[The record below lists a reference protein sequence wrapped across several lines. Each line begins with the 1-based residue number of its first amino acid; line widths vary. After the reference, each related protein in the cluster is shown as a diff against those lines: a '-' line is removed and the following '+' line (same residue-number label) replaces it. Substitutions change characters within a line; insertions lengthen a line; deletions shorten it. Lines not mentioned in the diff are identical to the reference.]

1 MKIKS
6 IVNEFA
12 ATMLNCESEPI
23 HIPGSIQSH
32 GFLLAVTEDNFTV
45 AFCSENCYEFLDKTH
60 IDLLGKKLDTILS
73 NADIENIQQQFKEI
87 SNDPLRPF
95 VINYNDKSFHVTAHK
110 SNEVIVL
117 EFEIFSEE
125 KIDLP
130 DLLIQM
136 KRFAYY
142 TERADNLKSLCQDI
156 ADETRS
162 LTGYDRVMIYRFDK
176 EYNGE
181 VYAESKTEDL
191 KPFLNLHYPH
201 TDIPAQARE
210 LYLRNLIRMKVDVG
224 YTPVPIFT
232 IDGVLKENSNLDLS
246 MAILR
251 SVSSMHLEY
260 LKNMHVGATFVISLI
275 HNNKLWGLISC
286 HHYTPKHIPYYTRL
300 AAHLQGIFL
309 SSQIDV
315 RQTADEFELTKETH
329 EKLVDLQELL
339 INNENILTQ
348 KSTLLKLQQ
357 LLNADAVIINY
368 NGEYFT
374 EGDLPGRK
382 QIKGLLDWLKKE
394 KGLQKFNTSALY
406 KHYADAVSFADTI
419 SGVVYLP
426 LSDNNKNCI
435 VWTRGEVEKNIDW
448 AGNPSKAIQTNV
460 ENLMLS
466 PRKSFEIWKQSVKYT
481 SAEWKN
487 PELDEAKVIASSIQ
501 HQLHLA
507 DLKFEEKRYLSLNE
521 KLQKANDELAN
532 MNWISTHDLK
542 EPLRKIQLYGSI
554 ILEKDGGRIPDTVK
568 ANILRMQNS
577 AGKMQTLIND
587 LLTYSK
593 VVNEERQLDPIDLN
607 VIMQNILWDFK
618 DNIDEKNIS
627 IQFDKLPT
635 VYGVHFQVRQ
645 LFLNLISNSIK
656 FTRSEVTPLIT
667 ILSENVTG
675 EKLAWA
681 SQKANKSYYKISVID
696 NGIGFNTAYKEK
708 VFKIFQRLHSST
720 EFMGTGIGL
729 SICKKI
735 AELHGGNIEAHGV
748 EGEGATFSVYFP
760 VENKSY
766 KD

>member
-6 IVNEFA
+6 IVNNFA

-45 AFCSENCYEFLDKTH
+45 AFCSENCYKFLGKTH
-60 IDLLGKKLDTILS
+60 IDLLGNNLDTIF
-73 NADIENIQQQFKEI
+73 NKADIENIQQQFKEF

-117 EFEIFSEE
+117 EFELFSEE
-125 KIDLP
+125 KTNLP

-142 TERADNLKSLCQDI
+142 TERADNLQSLCQDI
-156 ADETRS
+156 ADETRII
-162 LTGYDRVMIYRFDK
+162 TGYDRVMIYRFDK

-181 VYAESKTEDL
+181 VFAESKNEDL

-224 YTPVPIFT
+224 YTPVPLYT
-232 IDGVLKENSNLDLS
+232 IDGVLKENTNLDLS

-286 HHYTPKHIPYYTRL
+286 HHYTAKHIPYYTRL

-329 EKLVDLQELL
+329 QKLVDLQELL
-339 INNENILTQ
+339 INNKNILTQ

-368 NGEYFT
+368 NNEYYT
-374 EGDLPGRK
+374 EGELPGLE
-382 QIKGLLDWLKKE
+382 QIKDLLDWLKKE
-394 KGLQKFNTSALY
+394 NGAQNFNTHTLH

-426 LSDNNKNCI
+426 LGDNNKNCI
-435 VWTRGEVEKNIDW
+435 VWTRGEVQKNIDW
-448 AGNPSKAIQTNV
+448 AGNPFKGIQTNV

-466 PRKSFEIWKQSVKYT
+466 PRKSFEIWKQAVKYT
-481 SAEWKN
+481 SVEWKN

-554 ILEKDGGRIPDTVK
+554 ILEKDGARIPDTVK
-568 ANILRMQNS
+568 ANILRMQKS
-577 AGKMQTLIND
+577 AGKMQALIED

-593 VVNEERQLDPIDLN
+593 VVNEDRKLDPIDLN
-607 VIMQNILWDFK
+607 VIIQNILLDYK
-618 DNIDEKNIS
+618 ENIDEKNIS
-627 IQFDKLPT
+627 IKFHNLPT
-635 VYGVHFQVRQ
+635 VDGVHFQVRQ

-656 FTRSEVTPLIT
+656 FTRSEVTPSIN
-667 ILSENVTG
+667 ILSEMVTC

-681 SQKANKSYYKISVID
+681 SQKTFKSYYKISVID

-760 VENKSY
+760 VENK
-766 KD
+766 

>member
-1 MKIKS
+1 
-6 IVNEFA
+6 
-12 ATMLNCESEPI
+12 MLNCESEPI

-45 AFCSENCYEFLDKTH
+45 AFCSENCYKFLGKTH
-60 IDLLGKKLDTILS
+60 IDLLGNNLDTVF
-73 NADIENIQQQFKEI
+73 NKADIENIQQQFKEF

-117 EFEIFSEE
+117 EFELFSEE
-125 KIDLP
+125 KTNLP

-142 TERADNLKSLCQDI
+142 TERADNLQSLCQDI
-156 ADETRS
+156 ADETRII
-162 LTGYDRVMIYRFDK
+162 TGYDRVMIYRFDK

-181 VYAESKTEDL
+181 VFAESKNEDL

-224 YTPVPIFT
+224 YTPVPLYT
-232 IDGVLKENSNLDLS
+232 IDGMLKENTNLDLS

-286 HHYTPKHIPYYTRL
+286 HHYTAKHIPYYTRL

-329 EKLVDLQELL
+329 QKLVDLQELL

-368 NGEYFT
+368 NNEYYT
-374 EGDLPGRK
+374 EGELPGLE
-382 QIKGLLDWLKKE
+382 QIKDLLDWLKKE
-394 KGLQKFNTSALY
+394 NGTQNFNTHTLH

-426 LSDNNKNCI
+426 LGDNNKNCI
-435 VWTRGEVEKNIDW
+435 VWTRGEVQKNIDW
-448 AGNPSKAIQTNV
+448 AGNPSKGIQTNV
-460 ENLMLS
+460 VNLMLS
-466 PRKSFEIWKQSVKYT
+466 PRKSFEIWKQAVKYT
-481 SAEWKN
+481 SVEWKN

-554 ILEKDGGRIPDTVK
+554 ILEKDGARIPDTVK
-568 ANILRMQNS
+568 ANILRMQKS
-577 AGKMQTLIND
+577 AGKMQALIED

-593 VVNEERQLDPIDLN
+593 VVNEDRQLDPTDLN
-607 VIMQNILWDFK
+607 VIIQNILLDYK
-618 DNIDEKNIS
+618 ENIDEKNIS
-627 IQFDKLPT
+627 IKFHNLPT
-635 VYGVHFQVRQ
+635 VDGVHFQVRQ

-656 FTRSEVTPLIT
+656 FTRSEVTPSIN
-667 ILSENVTG
+667 ILSEMVTC

-681 SQKANKSYYKISVID
+681 SQKTFKSYYKISVID

-760 VENKSY
+760 VENK
-766 KD
+766 

>member
-1 MKIKS
+1 
-6 IVNEFA
+6 
-12 ATMLNCESEPI
+12 
-23 HIPGSIQSH
+23 
-32 GFLLAVTEDNFTV
+32 
-45 AFCSENCYEFLDKTH
+45 
-60 IDLLGKKLDTILS
+60 
-73 NADIENIQQQFKEI
+73 
-87 SNDPLRPF
+87 
-95 VINYNDKSFHVTAHK
+95 
-110 SNEVIVL
+110 
-117 EFEIFSEE
+117 
-125 KIDLP
+125 
-130 DLLIQM
+130 
-136 KRFAYY
+136 
-142 TERADNLKSLCQDI
+142 
-156 ADETRS
+156 
-162 LTGYDRVMIYRFDK
+162 
-176 EYNGE
+176 
-181 VYAESKTEDL
+181 
-191 KPFLNLHYPH
+191 LHYPH

-224 YTPVPIFT
+224 YTPVPLYT
-232 IDGVLKENSNLDLS
+232 IDGVLKENTNLDLS

-286 HHYTPKHIPYYTRL
+286 HHYTAKHIPYYTRL

-329 EKLVDLQELL
+329 QKLVDLQELL

-368 NGEYFT
+368 NNEYYT
-374 EGDLPGRK
+374 EGELPGLE
-382 QIKGLLDWLKKE
+382 QIKDLLDWLKKE
-394 KGLQKFNTSALY
+394 NGAQNFNTHTLH

-426 LSDNNKNCI
+426 LGDNNKNCI
-435 VWTRGEVEKNIDW
+435 VWTRGEVQKNIDW
-448 AGNPSKAIQTNV
+448 AGNPSKGIQTNV

-466 PRKSFEIWKQSVKYT
+466 PRKSFEIWKQAVKYT
-481 SAEWKN
+481 SVEWKN

-554 ILEKDGGRIPDTVK
+554 ILEKDGARIPDTVK
-568 ANILRMQNS
+568 ANILRMQKS
-577 AGKMQTLIND
+577 AGKMQALIED

-593 VVNEERQLDPIDLN
+593 VVNEDRQLDPIDLN
-607 VIMQNILWDFK
+607 VIIQNILLDYK
-618 DNIDEKNIS
+618 ENIDEKNIS
-627 IQFDKLPT
+627 IKFHNLPT
-635 VYGVHFQVRQ
+635 VDGVHFQVRQ

-656 FTRSEVTPLIT
+656 FTRSEVTPSIN
-667 ILSENVTG
+667 ILSEMVTC

-681 SQKANKSYYKISVID
+681 SQKTFKSYYKISVID

-760 VENKSY
+760 VENK
-766 KD
+766 

>member
-6 IVNEFA
+6 IVNKFA

-45 AFCSENCYEFLDKTH
+45 AFCSENCYKFLGKTH
-60 IDLLGKKLDTILS
+60 IDLLGNNLDTVF
-73 NADIENIQQQFKEI
+73 NKADIENIQQQFKEF

-117 EFEIFSEE
+117 EFELFSEE
-125 KIDLP
+125 KTNLP

-142 TERADNLKSLCQDI
+142 TERADNLQSLCQDI
-156 ADETRS
+156 ADETRII
-162 LTGYDRVMIYRFDK
+162 TGYDRVMIYRFDK

-181 VYAESKTEDL
+181 VFAESKNEDL

-224 YTPVPIFT
+224 YTPVPLYT
-232 IDGVLKENSNLDLS
+232 IDGMLKENTNLDLS

-286 HHYTPKHIPYYTRL
+286 HHYTAKHIPYYTRL

-329 EKLVDLQELL
+329 QKLVDLQELL

-368 NGEYFT
+368 NNEYYT
-374 EGDLPGRK
+374 EGELPGLE
-382 QIKGLLDWLKKE
+382 QIKDLLDWLKKE
-394 KGLQKFNTSALY
+394 NGAQNFNTHTLH

-426 LSDNNKNCI
+426 LGDNNKNCI
-435 VWTRGEVEKNIDW
+435 VWTRGEVQKNIDW
-448 AGNPSKAIQTNV
+448 AGNPSKGIQTNV
-460 ENLMLS
+460 VNLMLS
-466 PRKSFEIWKQSVKYT
+466 PRKSFEIWKQAVKYT
-481 SAEWKN
+481 SVEWKN

-554 ILEKDGGRIPDTVK
+554 ILEKDGARIPDTVK
-568 ANILRMQNS
+568 ANILRMQKS
-577 AGKMQTLIND
+577 AGKMQALIED

-593 VVNEERQLDPIDLN
+593 VVNEDRQLDPTDLN
-607 VIMQNILWDFK
+607 VIIQNILLD
-618 DNIDEKNIS
+618 
-627 IQFDKLPT
+627 
-635 VYGVHFQVRQ
+635 
-645 LFLNLISNSIK
+645 
-656 FTRSEVTPLIT
+656 
-667 ILSENVTG
+667 
-675 EKLAWA
+675 
-681 SQKANKSYYKISVID
+681 
-696 NGIGFNTAYKEK
+696 YKENMTK
-708 VFKIFQRLHSST
+708 KIF
-720 EFMGTGIGL
+720 
-729 SICKKI
+729 
-735 AELHGGNIEAHGV
+735 
-748 EGEGATFSVYFP
+748 P
-760 VENKSY
+760 
-766 KD
+766 

>member
-1 MKIKS
+1 
-6 IVNEFA
+6 
-12 ATMLNCESEPI
+12 MLNCESEPI

-45 AFCSENCYEFLDKTH
+45 AFCSENCYKFLGKTH
-60 IDLLGKKLDTILS
+60 IDLLGNNLDTVF
-73 NADIENIQQQFKEI
+73 NKADIENIQQQFKEF

-117 EFEIFSEE
+117 EFELFSEE
-125 KIDLP
+125 KTNLP

-142 TERADNLKSLCQDI
+142 TERADNLQSLCQDI
-156 ADETRS
+156 ADETRII
-162 LTGYDRVMIYRFDK
+162 TGYDRVMIYRFDK

-181 VYAESKTEDL
+181 VFAESKNEDL

-224 YTPVPIFT
+224 YTPVPLYT
-232 IDGVLKENSNLDLS
+232 IDGVLKENTNLDLS

-286 HHYTPKHIPYYTRL
+286 HHYTAKHIPYYTRL

-329 EKLVDLQELL
+329 QKLVDLQELL

-368 NGEYFT
+368 NNEYYT
-374 EGDLPGRK
+374 EGELPGLE
-382 QIKGLLDWLKKE
+382 QIKDLLDWLKKE
-394 KGLQKFNTSALY
+394 NGTQNFNTHTLH

-426 LSDNNKNCI
+426 LGDNNKNCI
-435 VWTRGEVEKNIDW
+435 VWTRGEVQKNIDW
-448 AGNPSKAIQTNV
+448 AGNPSKGIQTNV

-466 PRKSFEIWKQSVKYT
+466 PRKSFEIWKQAVKYT
-481 SAEWKN
+481 SVEWKN

-554 ILEKDGGRIPDTVK
+554 ILEKDGARIPDTVK
-568 ANILRMQNS
+568 ANILRMQKS
-577 AGKMQTLIND
+577 AGKMQALIED

-593 VVNEERQLDPIDLN
+593 VVNEDRQLDPTDLN
-607 VIMQNILWDFK
+607 VIIQNILLDYME
-618 DNIDEKNIS
+618 NIDEKNIS
-627 IQFDKLPT
+627 IKFHNLPT
-635 VYGVHFQVRQ
+635 VDGVHFQVRQ

-656 FTRSEVTPLIT
+656 FTRSEVTPSIN
-667 ILSENVTG
+667 ILSEMVTC

-681 SQKANKSYYKISVID
+681 SQKTFKSYYKISVID

-760 VENKSY
+760 VENK
-766 KD
+766 

>member
-1 MKIKS
+1 
-6 IVNEFA
+6 
-12 ATMLNCESEPI
+12 MLNCESEPI

-45 AFCSENCYEFLDKTH
+45 AFCSENCYKFLGKTH
-60 IDLLGKKLDTILS
+60 IDLLGNNLDTVF
-73 NADIENIQQQFKEI
+73 NKADIENIQQQFKEF

-117 EFEIFSEE
+117 EFELFSEE
-125 KIDLP
+125 KTNLP

-142 TERADNLKSLCQDI
+142 TERADNLQSLCQDI
-156 ADETRS
+156 ADETRII
-162 LTGYDRVMIYRFDK
+162 TGYDRVMIYRFDK

-181 VYAESKTEDL
+181 VFAESKNEDL

-224 YTPVPIFT
+224 YTPVPLYT
-232 IDGVLKENSNLDLS
+232 IDGMLKENTNLDLS

-286 HHYTPKHIPYYTRL
+286 HHYTAKHIPYYTRL

-329 EKLVDLQELL
+329 QKLVDLQELL

-368 NGEYFT
+368 NNEYYT
-374 EGDLPGRK
+374 EGELPGLE
-382 QIKGLLDWLKKE
+382 QIKDLLDWLKKE
-394 KGLQKFNTSALY
+394 NGAQNFNTHTLH

-426 LSDNNKNCI
+426 LGDNNKNCI
-435 VWTRGEVEKNIDW
+435 VWTRGEVQKNIDW
-448 AGNPSKAIQTNV
+448 AGNPSKGIQTNV
-460 ENLMLS
+460 VNLMLS
-466 PRKSFEIWKQSVKYT
+466 PRKSFEIWKQAVKYT
-481 SAEWKN
+481 SVEWKN

-554 ILEKDGGRIPDTVK
+554 ILEKDGARIPDTVK
-568 ANILRMQNS
+568 ANILRMQKS
-577 AGKMQTLIND
+577 AGKMQALIED

-593 VVNEERQLDPIDLN
+593 VVNEDRQLDPTDLN
-607 VIMQNILWDFK
+607 VIIQNILLDYK
-618 DNIDEKNIS
+618 ENIDEKNIS
-627 IQFDKLPT
+627 IKFHNLPT
-635 VYGVHFQVRQ
+635 VDGVHFQVRQ

-656 FTRSEVTPLIT
+656 FTRSEVTPSIN
-667 ILSENVTG
+667 ILSEMVTC

-681 SQKANKSYYKISVID
+681 SQKTFKSYYKISVID

-760 VENKSY
+760 VENK
-766 KD
+766 

>member
-1 MKIKS
+1 
-6 IVNEFA
+6 
-12 ATMLNCESEPI
+12 MLNCESEPI

-45 AFCSENCYEFLDKTH
+45 AFCSENCYKFLGKTH
-60 IDLLGKKLDTILS
+60 IDLLGNNLDTVF
-73 NADIENIQQQFKEI
+73 NKADIENIQQQFKEF

-117 EFEIFSEE
+117 EFELFSEE
-125 KIDLP
+125 KTNLP

-142 TERADNLKSLCQDI
+142 TERADNLQSLCQDI
-156 ADETRS
+156 ADETRII
-162 LTGYDRVMIYRFDK
+162 TGYDRVMIYRFDK

-181 VYAESKTEDL
+181 VFAESKNEDL

-224 YTPVPIFT
+224 YTPVPLYT
-232 IDGVLKENSNLDLS
+232 IDGMLKENTNLDLS

-286 HHYTPKHIPYYTRL
+286 HHYTAKHIPYYTRL

-329 EKLVDLQELL
+329 QKLVDLQELL

-368 NGEYFT
+368 NNEYYT
-374 EGDLPGRK
+374 EGELPGLE
-382 QIKGLLDWLKKE
+382 QIKDLLDWLKKE
-394 KGLQKFNTSALY
+394 NGTQNFNTHTLH

-426 LSDNNKNCI
+426 LGDNNKNCI
-435 VWTRGEVEKNIDW
+435 VWTRGEVQKNIDW
-448 AGNPSKAIQTNV
+448 AGNPSKGIQTNV

-466 PRKSFEIWKQSVKYT
+466 PRKSFEIWKQAVKYT
-481 SAEWKN
+481 SVEWKN

-554 ILEKDGGRIPDTVK
+554 ILEKDGARIPDTVK
-568 ANILRMQNS
+568 ANILRMQKS
-577 AGKMQTLIND
+577 AGKMQALIED

-593 VVNEERQLDPIDLN
+593 VVNEDRQLDPTDLN
-607 VIMQNILWDFK
+607 VIIQNILLDYME
-618 DNIDEKNIS
+618 NIDEKNIS
-627 IQFDKLPT
+627 IKFHNLPT
-635 VYGVHFQVRQ
+635 VDGVHFQVRQ

-656 FTRSEVTPLIT
+656 FTRSEVTPSIN
-667 ILSENVTG
+667 ILSEMVTC

-681 SQKANKSYYKISVID
+681 SQKTFKSYYKISVID

-760 VENKSY
+760 VENK
-766 KD
+766 

>member
-1 MKIKS
+1 
-6 IVNEFA
+6 
-12 ATMLNCESEPI
+12 MLNCESEPI

-45 AFCSENCYEFLDKTH
+45 AFCSENCYKFLGKTH
-60 IDLLGKKLDTILS
+60 IDLLGNNLDTVF
-73 NADIENIQQQFKEI
+73 NKADIENIQQQFKEF

-117 EFEIFSEE
+117 EFELFSEE
-125 KIDLP
+125 KTNLP

-142 TERADNLKSLCQDI
+142 TERADNLQSLCQDI
-156 ADETRS
+156 ADETRII
-162 LTGYDRVMIYRFDK
+162 TGYDRVMIYRFDK

-181 VYAESKTEDL
+181 VFAESKNEDL

-224 YTPVPIFT
+224 YTPVPLYT
-232 IDGVLKENSNLDLS
+232 IDGMLKENTNLDLS

-286 HHYTPKHIPYYTRL
+286 HHYTAKHIPYYTRL

-329 EKLVDLQELL
+329 QKLVDLQELL

-368 NGEYFT
+368 NNEYYT
-374 EGDLPGRK
+374 EGELPGLE
-382 QIKGLLDWLKKE
+382 QIKDLLDWLKKE
-394 KGLQKFNTSALY
+394 NGAQNFNTHTLH

-426 LSDNNKNCI
+426 LGDNNKNCI
-435 VWTRGEVEKNIDW
+435 VWTRGEVQKNIDW
-448 AGNPSKAIQTNV
+448 AGNPSKGIQTNV
-460 ENLMLS
+460 VNLMLS
-466 PRKSFEIWKQSVKYT
+466 PRKSFEIWKQAVKYT
-481 SAEWKN
+481 SVEWKN

-554 ILEKDGGRIPDTVK
+554 ILEKDGARIPDTVK
-568 ANILRMQNS
+568 ANILRMQKS
-577 AGKMQTLIND
+577 AGKMQALIED

-593 VVNEERQLDPIDLN
+593 VVNEDRQLDPTDLN
-607 VIMQNILWDFK
+607 VIIQNILLD
-618 DNIDEKNIS
+618 
-627 IQFDKLPT
+627 
-635 VYGVHFQVRQ
+635 
-645 LFLNLISNSIK
+645 
-656 FTRSEVTPLIT
+656 
-667 ILSENVTG
+667 
-675 EKLAWA
+675 
-681 SQKANKSYYKISVID
+681 
-696 NGIGFNTAYKEK
+696 YKENMTK
-708 VFKIFQRLHSST
+708 KIF
-720 EFMGTGIGL
+720 
-729 SICKKI
+729 
-735 AELHGGNIEAHGV
+735 
-748 EGEGATFSVYFP
+748 P
-760 VENKSY
+760 
-766 KD
+766 